1 MIPTQGTQIIA
12 LPSCNHLFRLVPLSQ
27 FQQVRKGLGL
37 NTAWWSVI
45 VSLENWKPSFLHSF
59 NNKKSRTKNNNKKKN
74 NISLL
79 EAKAPMVH
87 TFSIQDL
94 YFILTACQF
103 RRERKKG
110 KELWLF
116 QHLISVRTFQDAHR
130 TIKTISSFVSELWRK
145 SVINRAAV
153 QFYFTFICTD
163 IENEQQGR
171 PQVLKH

>member
-59 NNKKSRTKNNNKKKN
+59 NNKKSRTKNNNNKKN

-79 EAKAPMVH
+79 EAKAPMCAH
-87 TFSIQDL
+87 ILNLGFIFYFNCLPIQK
-94 YFILTACQF
+94 
-103 RRERKKG
+103 RKEERKRIVAFSAFNISQNILGCSQNNKNNLIFCLRAMEKICHKQG
-110 KELWLF
+110 CCSILF
-116 QHLISVRTFQDAHR
+116 YIHL
-130 TIKTISSFVSELWRK
+130 
-145 SVINRAAV
+145 
-153 QFYFTFICTD
+153 Y
-163 IENEQQGR
+163 
-171 PQVLKH
+171 